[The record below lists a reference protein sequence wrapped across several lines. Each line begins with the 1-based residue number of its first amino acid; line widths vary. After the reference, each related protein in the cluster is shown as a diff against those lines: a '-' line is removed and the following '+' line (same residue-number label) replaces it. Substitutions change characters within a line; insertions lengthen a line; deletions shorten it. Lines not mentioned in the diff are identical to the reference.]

1 MKFRAQFTDP
11 SDTTA
16 AKPDQIFA
24 ENKAA
29 IDQWV
34 NKKLETAGPH
44 AFVAIYE
51 SKEVLIE
58 IRRPVP
64 REAEAAKSS

>member
-11 SDTTA
+11 SDTTIE
-16 AKPDQIFA
+16 KPEQIFGESRSA
-24 ENKAA
+24 VEEWAS
-29 IDQWV
+29 
-34 NKKLETAGPH
+34 KKLETAGPH

-58 IRRPVP
+58 IRRPAA